1 MSAKTVSA
9 NSRLIKF
16 KALRVRSSR
25 KICDERLACRGIKPY
40 AVFNCKECGSNQ
52 CEACEALLHE
62 DFRLNLHNR
71 QIISGPPADELCEG
85 NCEDRNFADL
95 TCSLCNRN
103 FCLVCDH
110 LIHTQSKQNHVRTKF
125 TTQAEEFLSCD
136 EIPDEYLPILEQSN
150 DPGHISINSLSTMMS
165 LSSNLNDGL
174 PDLFP
179 EHEVE
184 SKYGL
189 KSSKKSTKDP
199 KSFLLINDKEL
210 LQVKDAEHFIEKLGC
225 GSRQLKVV
233 SIFGNTGDGKS
244 YTLNH
249 TFFDGREIFRTS
261 ASQESCTVGVWAA
274 YCPSVGIVTVDTEGF
289 LGQASNTHT
298 RARMLLKVLA
308 ISDVVIYRTRAE
320 RLHNDMF
327 SFLGDASSA
336 YTKHFTPELEE
347 ASARCN
353 VDGPIS
359 VLGPSVIIFHET
371 RHTEVLSNILGP
383 SVINFHEKQ
392 HADVISNIE
401 DTEPELILRSRFQEN
416 GLKVD
421 AFSSLEYLGIHAEN
435 GKSDFV
441 QLRQRVVKLVQN
453 SSVRVARSPS
463 VIFTVLKTLNEKF
476 SGNLEK
482 TLPNTFPD
490 QYFTCSAY
498 CKSCKSR
505 CSNSMNHEKDDIP
518 HSSSNNCIYQHQFEN
533 RVFLCKVCFERG
545 EKITVT
551 PEVMESNDSSWMG
564 IAKYAWS
571 GYILECAK
579 CGVIYRSRQYWYG
592 NQNPW
597 DTCVRTE
604 ICHIWPEPEGLMP
617 KPQNTAQYV
626 IDNITTVSEIVS
638 NIGAKPTKVLSS
650 WVADQIAPSYWIP
663 NSRITHCGNCP
674 KEFDDMEKKHHCRA
688 CGGGFCEDCASKSR
702 IVPTWGSSPVRVCDK
717 CFNNDGV
724 SVSDNLS
731 STHNLHNPPE
741 VTVRKLGEAVHTT
754 LETVASAVS
763 YPIGF
768 IKDSARPTYWVPD
781 HLLKECFVC
790 KNPFGPKL
798 LKHHCRSCGEG
809 VCKDCSKSR
818 KPVHSRGWEYPV
830 RVCDTCVNNGE
841 I

>member
-210 LQVKDAEHFIEKLGC
+210 LQ
-225 GSRQLKVV
+225 
-233 SIFGNTGDGKS
+233 
-244 YTLNH
+244 
-249 TFFDGREIFRTS
+249 
-261 ASQESCTVGVWAA
+261 
-274 YCPSVGIVTVDTEGF
+274 
-289 LGQASNTHT
+289 
-298 RARMLLKVLA
+298 VLA